1 MVLTGL
7 TAAAQQPLHV
17 GFLQPAG
24 SRAVGPHHAASLA
37 FAEKSGRVTRFSPAP
52 DNGWQD
58 TTGTRRALE
67 ECDVLWLHD
76 GDSRASFSEKEQSDL
91 RAYLDVGGVLLLS
104 GAAGRM
110 LNDLGIEPTPLRV
123 LGPTEVTYVSG
134 IRVLDKHRNHPAFAG
149 LDTTKP
155 VLLTT
160 RGGNALADFHGT
172 AGPHGELL
180 ANGSGPGERPLV
192 EYRPGAGRVIFAGWR
207 LADFTTATDAHRPN
221 LERLFGNL
229 LRYLASQNQNHA
241 RLIAPPGKSRYERRL
256 GVPFLLADK
265 PVALTATV
273 AGEKTAVVVND
284 DVQEMAVT
292 AATVRVQ
299 ALGLTLT
306 QREKPVA
313 QFVAQRRVEQDVMDR
328 RDAELLKDVRVEK
341 PSVKFVPAPLKPLE
355 MPRADQSVLLGRSLY
370 MAPGD
375 GWGDHAPAYEPVEDG
390 GFRITGGKRQ
400 GNRLIVHGQN
410 RITTGDL
417 PVFTMGTA
425 GGVGVYNNWIKNDE
439 KIFPLWPRPE
449 AHRGGVWPCM
459 GSLCLGLPGTNG
471 QPVWFH
477 QMPKLTVTT
486 TFRPG
491 YTEYE
496 LRGEQ
501 WNATLRVAPA
511 LDFHGLICRVE
522 FDREMPL
529 AWRYGGIYWRGDEAN
544 SNRVAV
550 ARNEARITEANL
562 PNGLVLA
569 GWDGE
574 GEGRVV
580 SGLAEFAAKKAQR
593 IYHVVATWGVTAYD
607 EQRAQAT
614 MARLDTPNA
623 SAWPEARDRL
633 KQDWFDAYIG
643 RALEPEKHFRQLMAA
658 SEKELGR
665 TCEWWD
671 RRRAEFQIRTPDRH
685 LNALLNWERCRS
697 EYHRQGPG
705 MVLAAG
711 RWEICAHISVGWYGK
726 EWSGDHA
733 AVADHLRLHGA
744 LQEKSGAIGWIA
756 PSLGTFMNENNTPY
770 WVDHAWRHYTWTGD
784 RQFVKDLWPAVKQAV
799 AMQRRSWD
807 RDGDGLFADWY
818 EYWNCD
824 SNGKGPKAAA
834 PSAMNW
840 AMLDRAARMA
850 AVVDDAAA
858 ATEYRALA
866 DKTRAAVFRELWREE
881 EGRLGSI
888 GADGLWRGHP
898 QTWEEYLAANADLL
912 SPDQSRSAMRWLAAH
927 YGFQPRPGV
936 QLLSCSDWWPVNWSV
951 QWVPTGDTCL
961 AVLAGMR
968 SGDADLWWPYLRTAV
983 TSAFRSETPGIRMG
997 ISNHAA
1003 GGGDIEDI
1011 DSVDP
1016 YLHAAVRGLFGIEP
1030 ALHEG
1035 RLEIRPAFPADWRE
1049 ASIHTPD
1056 ISYEWRREGD
1066 RATFRIR
1073 TPAPVV
1079 KQVRANR
1086 SGKPITTP
1094 AETESVVT
1102 VVLGEPPPAVK
1113 AAPQPTI
1120 LLQPAAK
1127 EGGPQP
1133 PGTVAAS
1140 SPPPATP
1147 VPAGRQV
1154 LFDLSAAFNTTQEG
1168 MVATG
1173 FANDYN
1179 GGKVTVGT
1187 WWHNR
1192 TLELPPMPRVV
1203 EETKGGLR
1211 FLTAGRPLSGAGASP
1226 MSLLA
1231 LSSWPP
1237 YPLPAAAVIPVGR
1250 RCEKLC
1256 LLLQS
1261 YVHSIKNYIPNGE
1274 VVLRYA
1280 GGGQQIESLV
1290 PPYNLDCYY
1299 QHFSLKGR
1307 PVPLGKLGRPP
1318 PAHSLSPPGLE
1329 GAHADVLEI
1338 ACDAGKTLESVEI
1351 RATCSEGIIGLAGMT
1366 VLEASRQ

>member
-1 MVLTGL
+1 MKTRFVLTLLCGL
-7 TAAAQQPLHV
+7 LATFNANAETALRI
-17 GFLQPAG
+17 GFLQPSAH
-24 SRAVGPHHAASLA
+24 GPHHAAALA
-37 FAEKSGRVTRFSPAP
+37 FAKTIGNVVPLYVSGTDRAP
-52 DNGWQD
+52 
-58 TTGTRRALE
+58 E
-67 ECDVLWLHD
+67 ECDVIWFHD
-76 GDSRASFSEKEQSDL
+76 GDGGALLNETNCADL
-91 RAYLDVGGVLLLS
+91 RAYLDGGGALLLS
-104 GAAGRM
+104 GAAGRL
-110 LNDLGIEPTPLRV
+110 LNELSIEPTALRV
-123 LGPTEVTYVSG
+123 LGVSPNAFVSG

-149 LDTTKP
+149 LDATKP

-160 RGGNALADFHGT
+160 RGCNALADFHGT

-192 EYRPGAGRVIFAGWR
+192 EYRVGAGRVIFVGWR

-221 LERLFGNL
+221 LERLFTNL
-229 LRYLASQNQNHA
+229 LRYLASQNQNRA
-241 RLIAPPGKSRYERRL
+241 RLIAPTGKSRYERRL

-265 PVALTATV
+265 PVTLTATV

-284 DVQEMAVT
+284 GVQDMAVT
-292 AATVRVQ
+292 GTTVSVK
-299 ALGLTLT
+299 ALALTLM

-313 QFVAQRRVEQDVMDR
+313 QFVAQQRPAQDALDR
-328 RDAELLKDVRVEK
+328 RDAALLKDVRVEK
-341 PSVKFVPAPLKPLE
+341 PSVTFVAAPLKPLE
-355 MPRADQSVLLGRSLY
+355 IPRADQSLLLGRSLY
-370 MAPGD
+370 QAPGG
-375 GWGDHAPAYEPVEDG
+375 GWGDVTPAYEPVEDG

-425 GGVGVYNNWIKNDE
+425 GGVGVYENRIKDDE
-439 KIFPLWPRPE
+439 KIFPLWPRPD

-459 GSLCLGLPGTNG
+459 GRLQLGVPGPDG
-471 QPVWFH
+471 QPAWLH
-477 QMPKLTVTT
+477 QATNLVVTT

-491 YTEYE
+491 YTEYR
-496 LRGEQ
+496 LSTTD

-511 LDFHGLICRVE
+511 LDFHGMICQVE
-522 FDREMPL
+522 FERDTPL
-529 AWRYGGIYWRGDEAN
+529 VWRYGGIYWRGNEAN
-544 SNRVAV
+544 SNRVEIAG
-550 ARNEARITEANL
+550 NEVRITEAKL

-569 GWDGE
+569 GWDGD

-580 SGLAEFAAKKAQR
+580 SGLAEFKTKKPR
-593 IYHVVATWGVTAYD
+593 RVYHVVATWGVTAYD
-607 EQRAQAT
+607 KQRAQAT

-623 SAWPEARDRL
+623 AAWPEARDRL
-633 KQDWFDAYIG
+633 KQDWFDAFIG

-658 SEKELGR
+658 PEKELGR

-671 RRRAEFQIRTPDRH
+671 RRRAEFQIRTPDPH

-770 WVDHAWRHYTWTGD
+770 WVDHIWRHYSWTGD
-784 RQFVKDLWPAVKQAV
+784 RQFIKDLWPAVKKAV

-850 AVVDDAAA
+850 VVVGDETAAQQ
-858 ATEYRALA
+858 YRALA
-866 DKTRAAVFRELWREE
+866 DKSRAAIFRELWRKE

-936 QLLSCSDWWPVNWSV
+936 QLLSCSDWWPVTWSV
-951 QWVPTGDTCL
+951 QWVPVGDTLL
-961 AVLAGMR
+961 AALAGLR
-968 SGDADLWWPYLRTAV
+968 AGDADLWWPYIRTAV
-983 TSAFRSETPGIRMG
+983 GSAFKSDTPGIRFG
-997 ISNHAA
+997 ISNPGA

-1011 DSVDP
+1011 DAVDP
-1016 YLHAAVRGLFGIEP
+1016 HTHLVVRGLFGIEP

-1035 RLEIRPAFPADWRE
+1035 RIEICPAFPSDWTE
-1049 ASIHTPD
+1049 ASIRTPD
-1056 ISYEWRREGD
+1056 VSYQWRREGD

-1073 TPAPVV
+1073 TPKPVV

-1086 SGKPITTP
+1086 SGKPVATP

-1102 VVLGEPPPAVK
+1102 VVMGEPPPSVK
-1113 AAPQPTI
+1113 AAAQPTM
-1120 LLQPAAK
+1120 LLQPAAEK
-1127 EGGPQP
+1127 GGPQP
-1133 PGTVAAS
+1133 PGTVAAP
-1140 SPPPATP
+1140 SPPPATA
-1147 VPAGRQV
+1147 VPAERQV

-1168 MVATG
+1168 MVATV
-1173 FANDYN
+1173 FMSDY
-1179 GGKVTVGT
+1179 GAKVTIGK

-1192 TLELPPMPRVV
+1192 TLELTPMPRVV
-1203 EETKGGLR
+1203 EEMKGGLR
-1211 FLTAGRPLSGAGASP
+1211 FLTAGRPLSVAGAP
-1226 MSLLA
+1226 PKSLLA

-1237 YPLPAAAVIPVGR
+1237 YPFPAAAVIPVGR

-1274 VVLRYA
+1274 VVLHYA
-1280 GGGQQIESLV
+1280 GGGRHIESLV

-1307 PVPLGKLGRPP
+1307 AVPLGKLGRSPP
-1318 PAHSLSPPGLE
+1318 PWSQSPPGLE
-1329 GAHADVLEI
+1329 GAHADVLEVV
-1338 ACDAGKTLESVEI
+1338 CDPGKTLESVEI
-1351 RATCSEGIIGLAGMT
+1351 RATCSEGVLGVAGLT